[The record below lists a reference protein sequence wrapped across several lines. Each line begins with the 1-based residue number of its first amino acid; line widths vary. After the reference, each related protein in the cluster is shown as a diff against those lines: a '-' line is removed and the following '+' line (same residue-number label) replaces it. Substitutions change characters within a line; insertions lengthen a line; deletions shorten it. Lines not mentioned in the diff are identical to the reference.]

1 MASRRTSF
9 AAASRLLAPSAATT
23 TASSLSSVPGS
34 RAARQ
39 SGSRLKVVWL
49 SGQYQRATRTPC
61 GVLRSYVPCRAKEQP
76 PCGCFGHCSSLA
88 SRHAWA
94 VTYCSPVSPVS
105 KRSCTGHG
113 PTGVHSP
120 RASFL
125 FSERPRLR
133 PHPPCRQ
140 AVKPWTRP
148 ADRSASYGPC
158 GQPVD
163 KLALA
168 HRLTTLADL
177 APTAPPLPQQ
187 QG

>member
-1 MASRRTSF
+1 M
-9 AAASRLLAPSAATT
+9 
-23 TASSLSSVPGS
+23 
-34 RAARQ
+34 
-39 SGSRLKVVWL
+39 WL

-61 GVLRSYVPCRAKEQP
+61 GVLRSYVPCRAREQP
-76 PCGCFGHCSSLA
+76 PCGCFGHCSRIA

-133 PHPPCRQ
+133 PHPLRRQ

-177 APTAPPLPQQ
+177 ATTAPPLPQQ
-187 QG
+187 QGMMLRMKRSAAASPLPAFGHHPGKIQQPINVTKNPELLSS